1 MYKNKKIGIGIITY
15 NRQES
20 FNKVITAIKDID
32 YIDSII
38 IIKHKDK
45 PYNNYH
51 PKNFVNNKIN
61 YINVINDLGV
71 ASAKNAAFDFLLKN
85 QSDHIFIIED
95 DIEVID
101 KNVFKYYIDTAKANN
116 IEHLN
121 FCNTLK
127 KSLCNINGLSFY
139 HNLYAGFQYFTRHS
153 LEIVGLMDERYIN
166 LLEHVEHTYR
176 FHLMGFSAPKF
187 HVFPDI
193 ENSIKYFNFKEDN
206 ETSIV
211 KSEEYNQNLI
221 NGFRYFFERYG
232 IEIRNIQPPTYQ
244 ELVNFYMFK
253 QKM

>member
-1 MYKNKKIGIGIITY
+1 MYKNQKIGIGIITY
-15 NRQES
+15 NRAES
-20 FNKVITAIKDID
+20 FHKVLTAIKDID

-38 IIKHKDK
+38 IIKHQDK
-45 PYNNYH
+45 PYGDYH
-51 PKNFVNNKIN
+51 PQNYINEKIN
-61 YINVINDLGV
+61 FINVINNLGV
-71 ASAKNAAFDFLLKN
+71 ASAKNAAFTFLLKE
-85 QSDHIFIIED
+85 QCDHIFIIED

-244 ELVNFYMFK
+244 ELVNFYTFK
-253 QKM
+253 QN